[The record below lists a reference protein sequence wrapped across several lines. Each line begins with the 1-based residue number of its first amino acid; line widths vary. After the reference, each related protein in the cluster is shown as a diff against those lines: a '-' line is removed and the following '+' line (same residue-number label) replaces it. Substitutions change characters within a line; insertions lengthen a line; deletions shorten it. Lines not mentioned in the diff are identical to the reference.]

1 VKTSL
6 KGKQQIARREALV
19 TIPYRDG
26 GTDEKPRW
34 SQGFGLNSTE
44 GAAPITVEQA
54 WKDLDEAILEYE
66 GYVNKMLGETTVTQP
81 MFDAL
86 VSLAF
91 NTGPGGKQALIE
103 LIKAGDVAA
112 AADQFL
118 AYNKVKGVPSA
129 GHTKRRNQERA
140 LFLNGVYGDLSN
152 IYVWE
157 TDPRAHPKDFKL
169 HPMPQE

>member
-1 VKTSL
+1 MKTSL
-6 KGKQQIARREALV
+6 KGKQFIARREAAVL
-19 TIPYRDG
+19 IAYLDG
-26 GTDEKPRW
+26 ELGGKPRW
-34 SQGFGLNSTE
+34 SQGFGLHSTE
-44 GAAPITVEQA
+44 NAVPITVEQA

-66 GYVNKMLGETTVTQP
+66 GFVNKMLGETTVTQP

-91 NTGPGGKQALIE
+91 NTGPGGKQALID

-118 AYNKVKGVPSA
+118 AYNKVRGVPSA
-129 GHTKRRNQERA
+129 GHTKRRNQERN
-140 LFLNGVYGDLSN
+140 LFLHGQYGDISN
-152 IYVWE
+152 VYLWE
-157 TDPRAHPKDFKL
+157 TDPHAHPKDFKL